1 MKTAFFFSALILA
14 VNLLMINLY
23 GTDVPFWDQW
33 DSEAELYIKWEEHT
47 LTPQD
52 LIKPHV
58 QHRFAVSRLLR
69 IVLYE
74 LLGGWSPWGN
84 MIFQSFLV
92 PLIFLVFFI
101 FVRNK
106 PGWLDEEAQA
116 FLPPGVQLANENP
129 TVAVQSSTLRF
140 PYKLRGKWKRS
151 VFYAISAVVF
161 LVPLYWEVILLGF
174 QSHFYLS
181 IIFGLLL
188 ILLAARPPDVKILF
202 WFLLIGLVNSFTSAS
217 SLAPLLVCLAIQLIS
232 LVGFEQKRQVSLLM
246 LGITVFLLVFNIKL
260 LVFPENQQQ
269 FGAHGFWDLVWL
281 SLQAFSWPVEY
292 LGILCLWLIPLAVII
307 CRYRVWSPDG
317 MKRLVSCILRD
328 RANLAL
334 FGFLLW
340 LVLSIGSIAFA
351 RGNYAL
357 FVSRYMNI
365 YGFTL
370 YTPFLLYLL
379 FFDGSMELRF
389 TKRVSRVLLILYVLL
404 AAGWAREGFQEF
416 QRCLLYKRD
425 MDRIKMNLVTALRLD
440 DSGYLFSQQQIKYT
454 YGGHP
459 NPARVFT
466 VLKHPA
472 LRGKHL
478 WLQEKFRK

>member
-1 MKTAFFFSALILA
+1 MKTACFFSVLILA

-33 DSEAELYIKWEEHT
+33 DSEAELYIQWEEHT

-69 IVLYE
+69 IALYE
-74 LLGGWSPWGN
+74 LLGGWSPRSN

-101 FVRNK
+101 FVR
-106 PGWLDEEAQA
+106 D
-116 FLPPGVQLANENP
+116 
-129 TVAVQSSTLRF
+129 
-140 PYKLRGKWKRS
+140 KLREKWKRS
-151 VFYAISAVVF
+151 VFYTISAAVF

-188 ILLAARPPDVKILF
+188 ILFAARPPDVKILF
-202 WFLLIGLVNSFTSAS
+202 WFVLIGLVNSFTSAS
-217 SLAPLLVCLAIQLIS
+217 SLTPLLVCLVIQLIS
-232 LVGFEQKRQVSLLM
+232 LAGFEQKRQVLLLM
-246 LGITVFLLVFNIKL
+246 LGATVFLLVFNMKL
-260 LVFPENQQQ
+260 LVFPQNQQQ

-292 LGILCLWLIPLAVII
+292 LGILCLWLIPAAVII
-307 CRYRVWSPDG
+307 LRYRPWSLDG
-317 MKRLVSCILRD
+317 MKKLVSCILRD
-328 RANLAL
+328 RTNLAL

-351 RGNYAL
+351 RGHYAL

-370 YTPFLLYLL
+370 YIPFLLYLL

-389 TKRVSRVLLILYVLL
+389 TKRVSRILLVLYILL

-416 QRCLLYKRD
+416 QRCIIYKAD
-425 MDRIKMNLVTALRLD
+425 MDRIRENLITALKLED
-440 DSGYLFSQQQIKYT
+440 PGYLFQQQKIKYT
-454 YGGHP
+454 YGAHP
-459 NPARVFT
+459 DPGKVFI
-466 VLKHPA
+466 LMKHPA
-472 LRGKHL
+472 LEGKQL
-478 WLQEKFRK
+478 WLPELLKNRKN